1 MISRKDCNSAPV
13 RADRSETRL
22 SRRTRPARAPE
33 PEAAATEPQRPSRS
47 ARKRQ
52 AEALQRLGV
61 ELARLPAAQLLQ
73 LPMPE
78 DLQAAL
84 LEVQRLRSRAA
95 LARHRQYIGRLMRAV
110 DAEPLERALAAFLR
124 SGDAKMPR

>member
-1 MISRKDCNSAPV
+1 M
-13 RADRSETRL
+13 
-22 SRRTRPARAPE
+22 
-33 PEAAATEPQRPSRS
+33 
-47 ARKRQ
+47 
-52 AEALQRLGV
+52 